1 MSSPK
6 PTPSDEV
13 PETDATY
20 ERANAD
26 TTLKRG
32 AARRDGKQSAPSK
45 GDAFP
50 PQEHQQPPLI
60 RQQTQHR
67 RQQQQQ
73 QSDSDRPGPLPSGGK
88 IAGSMKTEEPDG
100 WDQAPQ
106 DITDPRQKRHPRPD
120 GVGGSD
126 RDSVKRDPKR

>member
-6 PTPSDEV
+6 PPPPDEV

-20 ERANAD
+20 ERSNTD
-26 TTLKRG
+26 PTLKL
-32 AARRDGKQSAPSK
+32 ADAKAGKTPKRCTPVPPS
-45 GDAFP
+45 
-50 PQEHQQPPLI
+50 EHQSPPAI
-60 RQQTQHR
+60 RLQNQQG

-73 QSDSDRPGPLPSGGK
+73 PESDVSRSKPLPSGAK

-100 WDQAPQ
+100 WDQAPM
-106 DITDPRQKRHPRPD
+106 DIKDPKQKRHPRPD

-126 RDSVKRDPKR
+126 RDSTKRDPKP